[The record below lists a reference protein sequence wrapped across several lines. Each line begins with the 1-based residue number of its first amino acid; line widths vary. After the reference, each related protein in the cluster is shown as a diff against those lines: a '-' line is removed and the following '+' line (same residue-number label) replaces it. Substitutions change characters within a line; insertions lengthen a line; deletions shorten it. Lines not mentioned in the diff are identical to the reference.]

1 MGQGHGMS
9 PLRWLEVHIIGGAR
23 NLRDRKILHK
33 LSLIALFAWIGLG
46 ADGLSSS
53 CYGPPEAFLALKEHT
68 SLGLFIALATGLT
81 IFVVSASYSQIIEL
95 FPTGGGGYL
104 VASKLLSPQVGM
116 VSGCALLVDY
126 VLTISLSVASG
137 ADALLSFFPARF
149 LPMKIPMV
157 VMVVAVLTLMN
168 LRGVKE
174 SVVPLVP
181 IFGAFLVTH
190 AIAILYAVVGHVTE
204 FPAVAESTVGD
215 LRQTTAQLGFFGVL
229 MLMMHSYGM
238 GAGTYTGIEAVSN
251 GMPILREPR
260 VQTGQRTMRYMAVS
274 LALMVVGLM
283 VSYLLYG
290 VQPQEGRTLNAV
302 LLDGITAAWPA
313 HLGSPFVFL
322 TLVSEAAL
330 LFVAAQT
337 GFLDG
342 PRVLASMA
350 SDRWFPS
357 WLSVL
362 SDRLVTKNGILLMS
376 IASLVTI
383 LAAEGSVRF
392 LVVLYAINVFI
403 TFVLSQAGMVRHWW
417 QVRAEVKVWWR
428 KLLINGVGLA
438 LCAFILLWVTVAKFN
453 EGGWITVVVTA
464 ALVTVATLVRRHY
477 RGAERL
483 IQLWN
488 LMTVTK
494 VLWGEAGP
502 ISLVEESGDKGAKR
516 GPKPLDPKAKTAVIL
531 VNGYNGQGLQV
542 LASVLKYFGNEFKNF
557 IFVMVGVID
566 AGNFKGASAVNQLQQ
581 HVWNEADRY
590 VTLMRQ
596 NGFAADWRT
605 AVGTDVVAE
614 LEKLAPDLVKEFPQ
628 SVFFLGQLILPRD
641 SMITRWLHN
650 SITFSVQRRLF
661 GLGVPFVT
669 LPVQV
674 KP

>member
-1 MGQGHGMS
+1 MS

-464 ALVTVATLVRRHY
+464 ALVTVATLIRRHY

-488 LMTVTK
+488 LVTVTK

-590 VTLMRQ
+590 VTLMRH
-596 NGFAADWRT
+596 NDFAADWRT